1 MTQVEKQ
8 MEQFQTMVGSE
19 TSFRFEQQVTSA
31 VLELAGALQNSY
43 MDNDAKVSYATH
55 VFAQMLDDLA
65 DIIESP
71 SIIN

>member
-1 MTQVEKQ
+1 MAQVEKQ

-19 TSFRFEQQVTSA
+19 TSFKFEQQITSA
-31 VLELAGALQNSY
+31 ILELAGALQSSY

-65 DIIESP
+65 DIIEYP
-71 SIIN
+71 SLIN

>member
-1 MTQVEKQ
+1 MAQVEKQ

-19 TSFRFEQQVTSA
+19 TSFRFEQQITSA
-31 VLELAGALQNSY
+31 VLELAGALQSSY

-65 DIIESP
+65 DIIEHP
-71 SIIN
+71 SLIN